1 MGIVYRATGPSGEI
15 VALKVVKGEIAK
27 DDVFRRRFDREARTA
42 ARVGHPNVVPVLD
55 SGEHDGIPYMAQ
67 QFITGG
73 ALENRIKHDGRLA
86 LPFTPHVC
94 TQGADGLDAMHAEG
108 LFHPGGK
115 PAKPRSPAGEK

>member
-55 SGEHDGIPYMAQ
+55 TGEHEGIPYMAQ
-67 QFITGG
+67 KFITGG
-73 ALENRIKHDGRLA
+73 GREGGIKHDGRVGLRVA
-86 LPFTPHVC
+86 LDVWR
-94 TQGADGLDAMHAEG
+94 QGRGGVAARAAARLIHRGGE
-108 LFHPGGK
+108 PG
-115 PAKPRSPAGEK
+115 AS